1 MSRRRIRFWPFLLCL
16 WIAGTPALGIGAD
29 PSHTDSQ
36 EQTETTILHVDK
48 YAVYGP
54 NLIFYWDTG
63 MTKQRISVLSATAER
78 LRNKAARVTYRVTE
92 DARKRPRFLLVDIAP
107 APRDSTPPPHDRP
120 TDVPA
125 MEKDQ
130 EPFTGELEQEPDSL
144 SFAQGE
150 GPGYPEAE
158 AEGVPDSDRIEDEES
173 SQVGFLP
180 VSISKKEVLHFIE
193 GCMEANNRKNLPA
206 ALACYADKV
215 DYYDKGRVDRDF
227 IRKDKGYYFRQW
239 DTVSSSIEGDVV
251 VIVTDETGLRLAKF
265 ISSFEVTKGQKTV
278 RGKAE
283 NIWKIMKIGDQLKI
297 IDEKQR
303 ILPPG

>member
-1 MSRRRIRFWPFLLCL
+1 
-16 WIAGTPALGIGAD
+16 
-29 PSHTDSQ
+29 
-36 EQTETTILHVDK
+36 
-48 YAVYGP
+48 
-54 NLIFYWDTG
+54 
-63 MTKQRISVLSATAER
+63 
-78 LRNKAARVTYRVTE
+78 
-92 DARKRPRFLLVDIAP
+92 
-107 APRDSTPPPHDRP
+107 
-120 TDVPA
+120 

-130 EPFTGELEQEPDSL
+130 EPFTGELEQEPDYL

-265 ISSFEVTKGQKTV
+265 ISSFEVTKGRRRFEGRRKTSG
-278 RGKAE
+278 RS
-283 NIWKIMKIGDQLKI
+283 
-297 IDEKQR
+297 
-303 ILPPG
+303 